1 MILPEEASR
10 LDFAYA
16 KPYVGPD
23 VPMGRLEAVA
33 SKNVIPYEFSF
44 QWASAD
50 SQAVRSG
57 LAAGKYIAS
66 ATDGRGCAVQDSFDL
81 LPILPSLSIEAEI
94 SPDCQSRGQ
103 GAIRLL
109 LPSPGTQ
116 YQVQWAHGPSSTSI
130 SGLSPGAY
138 QVSILD
144 TISNCPANYTYYVRN
159 APPLQLAAVIDSIS
173 CKGGSNGRID
183 LQVSGGSGFHHTLW
197 SHGDSTDHLFDL
209 PWGTYKAIVS
219 DQNGCFQDSIAVE
232 MAEIKHGLEVTATTT
247 GDRPQHGYRAQLYAA
262 GKGGTPP
269 YSYLWNTTPP
279 QRGDTVTRQP
289 YGWYEVL
296 LTDYHGCT
304 ASDSVWVETFLGI
317 EDDLPFSLRC
327 YPNPNAGTFWLEVKS
342 DFPRKMELQVLDMQG
357 KTLMEQRLGTHVEL
371 RQLVELGEVPVGM
384 YFLQVKIGNR
394 VWREKVLVGN

>member
-1 MILPEEASR
+1 M
-10 LDFAYA
+10 
-16 KPYVGPD
+16 
-23 VPMGRLEAVA
+23 
-33 SKNVIPYEFSF
+33 
-44 QWASAD
+44 
-50 SQAVRSG
+50 
-57 LAAGKYIAS
+57 
-66 ATDGRGCAVQDSFDL
+66 
-81 LPILPSLSIEAEI
+81 
-94 SPDCQSRGQ
+94 
-103 GAIRLL
+103 
-109 LPSPGTQ
+109 
-116 YQVQWAHGPSSTSI
+116 
-130 SGLSPGAY
+130 
-138 QVSILD
+138 SILD

-209 PWGTYKAIVS
+209 PLGTYKAIVS

-327 YPNPNAGTFWLEVKS
+327 YPNPNAVTFWLEVKS